1 MREPAYWAEDV
12 AARDPGKAA
21 IRYEGRTISYGELAG
36 LVDKA
41 ASLMVSGL
49 GLTVGVRI
57 GYLGLN
63 TPEQIILTLA
73 AARAGAMVVALNW
86 RLAVPE
92 QAYILE
98 NAGVSALVVEDGFA
112 ERIEAL
118 TAGLSDI
125 PVFGFG
131 KGGTAGRLDDAIAAE
146 TGGSGIRGDAHS
158 PLLIVYTSG
167 TTGRPKGAVLTRE
180 AIRVNAVNSHHM
192 HDMTAADHIL
202 TVLPMFHVGGLNIQ
216 TLPALALGATVTL
229 HARFNPAATLAAIG
243 GERPSLTVQV
253 PATMQAMIGHPAW
266 AETDLSSLRA
276 VATGSTDVP
285 VDLIE
290 AFHARGV
297 PVIQV
302 YGSTETG
309 PVALYQR
316 IGEAFSTVGSI
327 GRAGIET
334 RIRIADAEGRE
345 VADGTEGEILVQG
358 GNVAS
363 GYWHDEDLSAQA
375 FRGGWFHSGDVG
387 LRDENG
393 LYWFRDRIK
402 NVIISGG
409 ENIYPAELERI
420 LRNHPGIA
428 EGAVAGRRDQ
438 RWGRVPVAVVVKK
451 DPGLTEAD
459 VLAAF
464 QGQIARYKHPHA
476 VIFVEALPRNAMGKV
491 IGKEIARL
499 VALPEGNFD

>member
-1 MREPAYWAEDV
+1 MREPAHWAEDA
-12 AARDPGKAA
+12 AARDVDKAA
-21 IRYEGRTISYGELAG
+21 IRFEGRSISYGELAG

-41 ASLMVSGL
+41 ASLFSSGL
-49 GLTVGVRI
+49 GLKLGDRI

-63 TPEQIILTLA
+63 APEQLILTLA
-73 AARAGAMVVALNW
+73 AARAGVVLVALNW

-92 QAYILE
+92 QAYILK
-98 NAGVSALVVEDGFA
+98 NAGICALIVEDGFA

-118 TAGLSDI
+118 TAALGGI

-131 KGGTAGRLDDAIAAE
+131 EGGAAARLDAAMAAQ
-146 TGGSGIRGDAHS
+146 TRGGGIRGDARS

-192 HDMTAADHIL
+192 HAMTAADHIL

-216 TLPALALGATVTL
+216 TLPALALGATVSL
-229 HARFNPAATLAAIG
+229 HARFDPAATLAAISG
-243 GERPSLTVQV
+243 DRPSLTVQV
-253 PATMQAMIGHPAW
+253 PATMQAMIGHPSW
-266 AETDLSSLRA
+266 GKTDLSSLRA

-290 AFHARGV
+290 AFHARRV

-316 IGEAFSTVGSI
+316 IEEAFASAGSI
-327 GRAGIET
+327 GRAGLET
-334 RIRIADAEGRE
+334 GIRIADSEGRE
-345 VADGTEGEILVQG
+345 VADGTAGEILVKG

-363 GYWHDEDLSAQA
+363 GYWRDEDLSATA
-375 FRGGWFHSGDVG
+375 FRDGWFYSGDVG

-393 LYWFRDRIK
+393 LYWFKDRIK

-428 EGAVAGRRDQ
+428 EAAVAGRADA
-438 RWGRVPVAVVVKK
+438 RWGRVPVAVVVKA
-451 DPGLTEAD
+451 DPALTEAD
-459 VLAAF
+459 VLGAF
-464 QGQIARYKHPHA
+464 SGQIARYKHPHA
-476 VIFVEALPRNAMGKV
+476 VIFVGALPRNAMGKV
-491 IGKEIARL
+491 VGEEIARL
-499 VALPEGNFD
+499 AESR

>member
-1 MREPAYWAEDV
+1 MREPAHWAEDV
-12 AARDPGKAA
+12 AARDADKTAV
-21 IRYEGRTISYGELAG
+21 RLEGRSISYGELAG

-41 ASLMVSGL
+41 ATLLAADL
-49 GLTVGVRI
+49 GLEVGDRI

-63 TPEQIILTLA
+63 APEQVILTLA
-73 AARAGAMVVALNW
+73 AARAGVMVVALNW

-98 NAGVSALVVEDGFA
+98 NAGIGALVVEDGFA

-118 TAGLSDI
+118 TAGLSNI

-131 KGGTAGRLDDAIAAE
+131 KEGGAAARLDAAIAAE
-146 TGGSGIRGDAHS
+146 RSGLGIRGDAQS

-167 TTGRPKGAVLTRE
+167 TTGRPKGAVLSRE
-180 AIRVNAVNSHHM
+180 AVRVNALNAHHM

-229 HARFNPAATLAAIG
+229 HARFNPAATLAAIARD
-243 GERPSLTVQV
+243 RPSLTVLV
-253 PATMQAMIGHPAW
+253 PATMQAMIGHPSW
-266 AETDLSSLRA
+266 AETDLAPLRA
-276 VATGSTDVP
+276 AATGSTDVP
-285 VDLIE
+285 VDLIG

-316 IGEAFSTVGSI
+316 IEEAFSTVGSI
-327 GRAGIET
+327 GRAGLHT
-334 RIRIADAEGRE
+334 AIRIADPQGRE
-345 VADGTEGEILVQG
+345 VADGTEGEILVKG

-363 GYWHDEDLSAQA
+363 GYWRDEELSAEA
-375 FRGGWFHSGDVG
+375 FRDGWFHSGDVG
-387 LRDENG
+387 LRDESG

-420 LRNHPGIA
+420 LRTHPGIA
-428 EGAVAGRRDQ
+428 EAAVGARTDQ

-451 DPGLTEAD
+451 DPGLSETD

-464 QGQIARYKHPHA
+464 SGQIARYKHPHA
-476 VIFVEALPRNAMGKV
+476 GIFVEALPRNAMGKV
-491 IGKEIARL
+491 VGEEIARL
-499 VALPEGNFD
+499 ASS